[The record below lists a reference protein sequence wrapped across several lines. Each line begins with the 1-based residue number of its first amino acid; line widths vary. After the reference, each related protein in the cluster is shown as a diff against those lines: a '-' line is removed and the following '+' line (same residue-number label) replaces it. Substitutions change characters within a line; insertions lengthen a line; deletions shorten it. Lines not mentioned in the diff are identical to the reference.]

1 MMELAMNLISGF
13 RLNLK
18 DYYFF
23 WFAEVDF
30 KVDMYGFRGSAYE
43 GMHSS
48 SLVYLNLFD
57 GGRSCE

>member
-1 MMELAMNLISGF
+1 MMEHVMNLSSGF

-18 DYYFF
+18 DFF
-23 WFAEVDF
+23 FFGFQRLIF
-30 KVDMYGFRGSAYE
+30 KVDMYEFRGSAYE